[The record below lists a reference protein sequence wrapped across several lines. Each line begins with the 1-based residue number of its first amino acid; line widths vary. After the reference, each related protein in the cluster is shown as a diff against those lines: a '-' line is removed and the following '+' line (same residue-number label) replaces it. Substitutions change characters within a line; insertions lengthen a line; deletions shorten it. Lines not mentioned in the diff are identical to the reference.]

1 MKKINLLKVF
11 VSCLLFF
18 IIILGGFLYFRG
30 SVLKHPLKSS
40 DKKVQFAVNDGDN
53 LDTVIQNLSDK
64 NLISNA
70 YLIRRY
76 VDISNINQQVKPGK
90 YSFSED
96 ITLEKFIR
104 LLNKGI
110 KDDEPVKV
118 VVPEGYDIEHI
129 ALALEK
135 KDVITK
141 EEFIKS
147 CREYKLPEFIKNN
160 SKRKYALEGYLFPDT
175 YEFLK
180 GTEGKEIINVM
191 LKRFSSIINDIEKET
206 GKSINYE
213 DLDRIITM
221 ASIIEKEVER
231 QDEREK
237 AASVFY
243 NRIDRGMKLQSCATV
258 LYALGYHKDKLYY
271 NDLKI
276 NSPYNTYI
284 EKGLPVGPI
293 SNPGKECIKAAI
305 NPKKTNYL
313 FFVSNNDGTH
323 FFTDSEKKFS
333 EVKKV
338 TQGE

>member
-1 MKKINLLKVF
+1 MFKRNLLKVF
-11 VSCLLFF
+11 VSILLSL
-18 IIILGGFLYFRG
+18 IIIFGGLLYFRG
-30 SVLKHPLKSS
+30 SVLRHPLKSS
-40 DKKVQFAVNDGDN
+40 EKKVHFTVQQGDN
-53 LDTVIQNLSDK
+53 LDTVIENLKQKGLIK
-64 NLISNA
+64 NSFLLKQYVNRNGISKK
-70 YLIRRY
+70 
-76 VDISNINQQVKPGK
+76 VEPGN
-90 YSFSED
+90 YSFSGN
-96 ITLEKFIR
+96 ISLGKFIG

-118 VVPEGYDIEHI
+118 LIPEGYDIEHI
-129 ALALEK
+129 ASALEK
-135 KDVITK
+135 KGIISK

-147 CREYKLPEFIKNN
+147 CKEYELPEFIKNDSN
-160 SKRKYALEGYLFPDT
+160 RKYALEGYLFPDT

-180 GTEGKEIINVM
+180 GTEGKEIIDDM
-191 LKRFSSIINDIEKET
+191 LNRFSSVIDGIEKEI
-206 GKSINYE
+206 GKSIDDE
-213 DLDRIITM
+213 QLDRIITM
-221 ASIIEKEVER
+221 ASIIEKEVQR
-231 QDEREK
+231 PDERGK

-243 NRIDRGMKLQSCATV
+243 NRIDKGMKLQSCATV

-276 NSPYNTYI
+276 DSPYNTYI
-284 EKGLPVGPI
+284 EKDLPVGPI

-323 FFTDSEKKFS
+323 FFTDSEKKFL